1 MWKEAVNIFIC
12 NTILDFTEND
22 WVNPKKNC
30 SHDVWSRTRGLQ
42 SKIQALT
49 AHQRCLAWM
58 GNISSTKQ
66 KHSLICVFL
75 LQSDAERPDPGRVSP
90 LLLLP
95 SQHKQELTI
104 LAGTAGCLHCR
115 RTGESP
121 SNDRK
126 EVHSCRYC
134 SQPLNW
140 VWQRSRFLVMFK
152 TSNNR
157 DGSAYSFTRSYF
169 ESYYSTSI
177 SVSSRP
183 NGYKFCLAFGSF
195 RLQVSS
201 RLSAILIQKFVIFSI
216 SSTYIPG

>member
-1 MWKEAVNIFIC
+1 MKS
-12 NTILDFTEND
+12 
-22 WVNPKKNC
+22 C
-30 SHDVWSRTRGLQ
+30 SHDVWSPTQGLL

-58 GNISSTKQ
+58 ANTTSTKQ

-104 LAGTAGCLHCR
+104 LAGTAGGLHCR

-126 EVHSCRYC
+126 EVHSFRYC
-134 SQPLNW
+134 SHALNL
-140 VWQRSRFLVMFK
+140 VWPRSRLLVMFK

-157 DGSAYSFTRSYF
+157 DGSAQSFTRSYF
-169 ESYYSTSI
+169 ESYYSTPM
-177 SVSSRP
+177 SVSPRSS
-183 NGYKFCLAFGSF
+183 GYKFCFAFKFHPESRISWF
-195 RLQVSS
+195 RSL
-201 RLSAILIQKFVIFSI
+201 
-216 SSTYIPG
+216 